1 MKLHFY
7 FQAMG
12 MLFALRDTVQVHQG
26 TPLQAWLKRHGA
38 RTVAKYQEL
47 LKVGGVGPI
56 TFQAETP
63 SKIYEAFIDPE
74 NKFADVDKFSQVY
87 CLRVSCISSVCII
100 IISC

>member
-1 MKLHFY
+1 
-7 FQAMG
+7 

-74 NKFADVDKFSQVY
+74 NRFADVDKFSQVY
-87 CLRVSCISSVCII
+87 CLRVPCISSICII
-100 IISC
+100 IISNYAEKFRKLQF